1 MTIQVRSCDVC
12 RTDGSW
18 HYDTNGKATR
28 CPNWLAAEQHKEALA
43 LTAQAHVDALKAAKA
58 IVRDFAETHARFSS
72 NNTRAAMQDAGIP
85 SPIVGVAFRSCAEA
99 GLIEACGTVRN
110 TDDNTRHRVYEYR
123 SLIHSSAVAAGVT
136 QTRREA
142 S

>member
-1 MTIQVRSCDVC
+1 MTIQVRNCDVC

-18 HYDTNGKATR
+18 HYDANGKATR

-58 IVRDFAETHARFSS
+58 IVRDFAETRARFSS
-72 NNTRAAMQDAGIP
+72 NDTRVAMQDAGIP
-85 SPIVGVAFRSCAEA
+85 SPIVGVADGAARLDQLRFGA
-99 GLIEACGTVRN
+99 GPECD

-136 QTRREA
+136 QTKEA